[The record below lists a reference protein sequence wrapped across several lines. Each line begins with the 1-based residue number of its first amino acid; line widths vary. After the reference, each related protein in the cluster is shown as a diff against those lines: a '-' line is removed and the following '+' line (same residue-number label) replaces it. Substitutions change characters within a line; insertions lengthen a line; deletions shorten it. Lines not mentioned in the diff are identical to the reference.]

1 MRRQA
6 CDSALQHAVTLT
18 GNYERHEC
26 GIIITGAQLQDAGQ
40 WTCEVSISIII
51 IIIIIII
58 VTITIIII
66 RL

>member
-40 WTCEVSISIII
+40 WTCEVTIPIII
-51 IIIIIII
+51 IIIMIK
-58 VTITIIII
+58 
-66 RL
+66 